1 MTIERSKPTR
11 QLPPAS
17 VPADAEVIEEA
28 MANIFCRGNANRLVE
43 VIQYRHIAISE
54 SQRGERRSVGAI
66 GWRTS
71 DGEPV
76 RQIDRDLYQV
86 VSSEELLERVE

>member
-1 MTIERSKPTR
+1 M
-11 QLPPAS
+11 PAKS
-17 VPADAEVIEEA
+17 DVIEEK
-28 MANIFCRGNANRLVE
+28 MASMSCRGNANRPVE
-43 VIQYRHIAISE
+43 VIQYRHMAISQSE
-54 SQRGERRSVGAI
+54 RGERRRVGAI

-86 VSSEELLERVE
+86 ISSEELLERVD

>member
-1 MTIERSKPTR
+1 M
-11 QLPPAS
+11 PAES
-17 VPADAEVIEEA
+17 DVIEEK
-28 MANIFCRGNANRLVE
+28 MASMSCRGNANRQVE

-54 SQRGERRSVGAI
+54 SERGERRSVGAI

-76 RQIDRDLYQV
+76 RQIDRNLYEV
-86 VSSEELLERVE
+86 VSSGELLERID